1 MKAAELKTFLATAV
15 SYRKH
20 SCEDGG
26 HGRGRPPN
34 WIKYQDATDM
44 AALVE
49 HAKAAH
55 GYVIGETRPWG
66 RLNVRSQAHILPICP
81 CFCIGKSEEEDKR
94 MHSELYQLPTA
105 SSRSCSGAPLAARGG
120 ARRCTSSPQLPAAHP
135 PALNGITHALR
146 SMVQL
151 AGSCTNPFT
160 HSCSFLHSHSGGGK
174 VAKKDEEEDKPTRSE

>member
-120 ARRCTSSPQLPAAHP
+120 ARRCTSSPQLPAAHACIAVHGTAGWQLYKP
-135 PALNGITHALR
+135 LYAFMFVPALTLR
-146 SMVQL
+146 RGQ
-151 AGSCTNPFT
+151 GGQEGR
-160 HSCSFLHSHSGGGK
+160 GGGQ
-174 VAKKDEEEDKPTRSE
+174 AHAQ